1 MWPGSNPPVGP
12 PPTGR
17 GPAGASWTAA
27 RPVKPGAGWYAL
39 PILLVLV
46 AVTGFFTVFA
56 FLRDDSRVADGPSAN
71 GDPVAGVRIRLSDGH
86 GYFIYVRTGQ
96 SSPFACSVE
105 VGDLTGPIRLTRKN
119 AWNAAERTSY
129 RYTATFE
136 APVSGS
142 AMLRC
147 RGTEGPIL
155 VTPDDTVRGYLGLA
169 LITAMGLGALA
180 AVSFVITLVRRGGAR
195 RRAASLN
202 GG

>member
-17 GPAGASWTAA
+17 GPAGTLRTPA
-27 RPVKPGAGWYAL
+27 RSLRPGARWYAV

-46 AVTGFFTVFA
+46 AVTGFLTVFA
-56 FLRDDSRVADGPSAN
+56 YLRDDSRVAEGPSAN
-71 GDPVAGVRIRLSDGH
+71 GDPVAGVRIRLSGGY

-105 VGDLTGPIRLTRKN
+105 VGELTGPIRLTRKN
-119 AWNAAERTSY
+119 SWSAAERASY

-136 APVSGS
+136 APVSGQ
-142 AMLRC
+142 ATLRC

-155 VTPDDTVRGYLGLA
+155 VTPDDTVRGYLRLA
-169 LITAMGLGALA
+169 FLAAVGLGILA
-180 AVSFVITLVRRGGAR
+180 AVSFAVTLVRRGGAR
-195 RRAASLN
+195 RGAVS
-202 GG
+202 GGG